1 MSPTTVL
8 GAVVDG
14 DALLQVVWA
23 SLLAGVGVTGV
34 FGVGIVGATRAL
46 DFSRAGNSAGAVVFA
61 ILGLLAAAAV
71 LAAVAFGIVVMTS
84 KD

>member
-1 MSPTTVL
+1 MSAEPVI

-14 DALLQVVWA
+14 EALLQVVWA

-34 FGVGIVGATRAL
+34 FGIALVGATRAFDL
-46 DFSRAGNSAGAVVFA
+46 SRAGNPGGALVFGL
-61 ILGLLAAAAV
+61 LGALAAAV
-71 LAAVAFGIVVMTS
+71 VIAAIVFGIVVMTS